1 MTYWEKWRV
10 EIENIGVEW
19 NGKKPKDINQAAN
32 LIAVGKD
39 GTLRMC
45 RGFCDNC
52 ADCIFYSTENIT
64 CVRKA
69 REWLNSEV
77 EPEKKGMTNKEKNKE
92 RFDELGLGDSS
103 DFTIAYRIA
112 VRENGDVGL
121 CIQTPC
127 VDCIFY
133 NGHWNC
139 HKEKIKW
146 LESEATTDELASE
159 KKNEKKDSAPK
170 HKLFISCPTKG
181 RTEEDIKNSF
191 EVLKRTAEAYT
202 GKSLQV
208 LNPYEPK
215 TFKSDADRIRSMGDS
230 IKLIADADYFITV
243 DRFWEHTECGV
254 ENNIAGECGVKRMLA
269 MTEFAA
275 PDVIEKSKNMVRNPY
290 YNG

>member
-1 MTYWEKWRV
+1 
-10 EIENIGVEW
+10 
-19 NGKKPKDINQAAN
+19 
-32 LIAVGKD
+32 
-39 GTLRMC
+39 
-45 RGFCDNC
+45 
-52 ADCIFYSTENIT
+52 
-64 CVRKA
+64 
-69 REWLNSEV
+69 
-77 EPEKKGMTNKEKNKE
+77 MTNKEKNKE

-133 NGHWNC
+133 NGYWNC

-181 RTEEDIKNSF
+181 RTEESIKKSF

-202 GKSLQV
+202 GKTLEV
-208 LNPYEPK
+208 VNPYEPK
-215 TFKSDADRIRSMGDS
+215 IFENDADRIRSMGDS

-254 ENNIAGECGVKRMLA
+254 ENNIAGECGAKRMLA

-275 PDVIEKSKNMVRNPY
+275 PDVIEKSKNMIRNPY

>member
-1 MTYWEKWRV
+1 MTRWEKWRV
-10 EIENIGVEW
+10 EIENIGVQF
-19 NGKKPKDINQAAN
+19 NGKKTENIDQAATI
-32 LIAVGKD
+32 IAVGKD
-39 GTLRMC
+39 GAPRMC
-45 RGFCDNC
+45 RRDC
-52 ADCIFYSTENIT
+52 ADCIFKRSIGDIS
-64 CVRKA
+64 CVWTARK
-69 REWLNSEV
+69 WLGSEA
-77 EPEKKGMTNKEKNKE
+77 EPEEKRMTNREKNKK

-103 DFTIAYRIA
+103 DFTITHRIA
-112 VRENGDVGL
+112 VRKNGEVDL
-121 CIQTPC
+121 CALTPC
-127 VDCIFY
+127 HDCIFC
-133 NGHWNC
+133 NGGWNC
-139 HKEKIKW
+139 YKDKIKW
-146 LESEATTDELASE
+146 FESEAAPDELASE

-275 PDVIEKSKNMVRNPY
+275 PDVIEKSKNMIRNPY